1 MKKKKNFIANYF
13 NKISYIANEIDI
25 KEIELAVKILLS
37 IKKKNSRIF
46 FLGVG
51 GSAANCS
58 HAVNDFRK
66 LCKIESYNPMDNV
79 SELTARINDEG
90 WDSSLVEWLKISNL
104 SKSDAIFVF
113 SVGGGSIKKKVS
125 MNLVQAMNFAKKKNS
140 IIISIVGREDSYASK
155 VSDVCIKVPYADKNL
170 ITPFAESFQAV
181 IWHCLV
187 SHPLLQVS
195 RTKW

>member
-1 MKKKKNFIANYF
+1 MKAEKNFVANYFKKISFIAN
-13 NKISYIANEIDI
+13 KINV
-25 KEIELAVKILLS
+25 KEIELAVKILL
-37 IKKKNSRIF
+37 ITQKKKSRIF

-66 LCKIESYNPMDNV
+66 ICKIESYNPMDNV

-90 WDSSLVEWLKISNL
+90 WDSSLVEWLKICNL
-104 SKSDAIFVF
+104 KKSDVIFVF
-113 SVGGGSIKKKVS
+113 SVGGGSVKKRVS
-125 MNLVQAMNFAKKKNS
+125 MNLVNAMNFAKSKNLK
-140 IIISIVGREDSYASK
+140 IISIVGREDGYASK

-195 RTKW
+195 KTKW